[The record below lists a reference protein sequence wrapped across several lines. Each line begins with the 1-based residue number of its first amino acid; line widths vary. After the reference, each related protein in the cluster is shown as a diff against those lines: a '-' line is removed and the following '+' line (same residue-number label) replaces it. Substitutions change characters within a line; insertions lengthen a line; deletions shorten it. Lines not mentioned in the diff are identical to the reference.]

1 MNLRAEAEEKSVAK
15 LPWAHLRLPPFPQV
29 AIRVLQLANNEN
41 VQLHQLCDLISSDP
55 AFASEVLTVANSL
68 LYAPRYPSTSILQ
81 AVAVLGANTL
91 QGMCVTVG
99 IRAYLGRQMNL
110 PAMRKLWRHNLACA
124 IIAQRM
130 AGAGFIDS
138 DQAYTSGI
146 LHDIGTF
153 ISPQSHQKHSSYLID
168 AADIFG
174 LRKADKDI
182 VSKVALYHRRQ
193 VPGPSDPAYMS
204 LSRHDRAV
212 VSKLAAILRVSE
224 ALDKS
229 HQQKIRDFTLER
241 DRDMIMIHPIGDP
254 VDLSMERQALAK
266 KDSLFTDVLGAILVL
281 KQEAVAR
288 T

>member
-1 MNLRAEAEEKSVAK
+1 MAAEIPSGRAPA
-15 LPWAHLRLPPFPQV
+15 LPWAYLRLAPFPQV
-29 AIRVLQLANNEN
+29 AVKVLQLAKNEN

-146 LHDIGTF
+146 LHDIGRMALAVLQPKAYAQLLDT
-153 ISPQSHQKHSSYLID
+153 HRGTASSILD
-168 AADIFG
+168 SERSLFG
-174 LRKADKDI
+174 LDHCETGRQLIADWNLPENFEPVVADHLGARREDGAWDVPELVK
-182 VSKVALYHRRQ
+182 VSCAMASSVGYAAFPGCEPIAYPDLLEQIPERERR
-193 VPGPSDPAYMS
+193 PFNAC
-204 LSRHDRAV
+204 A
-212 VSKLAAILRVSE
+212 E
-224 ALDKS
+224 AL
-229 HQQKIRDFTLER
+229 QRDVAEN
-241 DRDMIMIHPIGDP
+241 I
-254 VDLSMERQALAK
+254 K
-266 KDSLFTDVLGAILVL
+266 AIESV
-281 KQEAVAR
+281 
-288 T
+288 